1 VVAAGAYALL
11 GRRDLGAGLV
21 PDRPGPAT
29 AAPTLRSPLA
39 LAWRLQRGALLGWAA
54 AFTLLGLVFGN
65 IASSVGDFVSTPE
78 ARDFITKLGGEE
90 GLVDAYIRLCL
101 SVIGVAASAYG
112 VQAAMR
118 LRSEET
124 GMRAESIL
132 ATATGRV
139 GWASSHIFMAILGT
153 TLLIVV
159 AGAGAGL
166 AHGAQIGDMGAGF
179 EVLGGALVQ
188 VPAACV
194 LTGIVVAAFGLAPRL
209 VAAGWVALVGFVLL
223 GELGPLFE
231 LDQWVMDVSPFT
243 HVPKIP
249 GAGLIVTPLVA
260 LTAVAALLIAVGL
273 IGFRRR
279 DVG

>member
-1 VVAAGAYALL
+1 M
-11 GRRDLGAGLV
+11 
-21 PDRPGPAT
+21 
-29 AAPTLRSPLA
+29 LA
-39 LAWRLQRGALLGWAA
+39 R
-54 AFTLLGLVFGN
+54 
-65 IASSVGDFVSTPE
+65 
-78 ARDFITKLGGEE
+78 K
-90 GLVDAYIRLCL
+90 
-101 SVIGVAASAYG
+101 
-112 VQAAMR
+112 
-118 LRSEET
+118 
-124 GMRAESIL
+124 
-132 ATATGRV
+132 
-139 GWASSHIFMAILGT
+139 ILGT

-209 VAAGWVALVGFVLL
+209 VAAGWVALVAFVLL

-260 LTAVAALLIAVGL
+260 LTGVAALLIAVGL